1 MAIQTLNNGD
11 LMSTQRTKI
20 NENFTE
26 HENKIQNLN
35 TNTESLNT
43 DMTEVKQVLENMDD
57 GNIYL
62 KKGTVKKISVGTTIP
77 ATLEEGELYFQIFN

>member
-26 HENKIQNLN
+26 HENKIQNLETN
-35 TNTESLNT
+35 TNSLNNN
-43 DMTEVKQVLENMDD
+43 MTEVQQVLEDIDN

-62 KKGTVKKISVGTTIP
+62 EKGTVKKISVGTKVPT
-77 ATLEEGELYFQIFN
+77 TLAEGELYFQIFN